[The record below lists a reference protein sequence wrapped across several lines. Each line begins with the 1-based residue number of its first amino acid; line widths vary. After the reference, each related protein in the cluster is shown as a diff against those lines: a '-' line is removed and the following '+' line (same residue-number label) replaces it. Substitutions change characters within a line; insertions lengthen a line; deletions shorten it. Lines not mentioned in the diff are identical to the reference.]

1 MPRLRT
7 TILRI
12 ILPAALVPLTPLV
25 GEARVTSPSEASFKD
40 WTVICDNLRNCEAD
54 GFAADEVEK
63 AAILRL
69 TRDGAPGAPA
79 RIDLVLMDDTSAA
92 PRGKPMVL
100 AIDGR
105 PVMTVPANGDGTA
118 SLTPTQV
125 GPLLGA
131 ARNGTALSIRLE
143 DNEVGVVSL
152 AGMVAALRMVDD
164 QQRRVGTVTAM
175 VAKGSAPLSAVP
187 PQPALPV
194 VRRAPAVAQT
204 GLAAKPPAGVRA
216 LAAKAECDVDQGEA
230 PGEPEVHRLAAD
242 TVLWQI
248 PCGAGAYNF
257 TSLLVIADAKGG
269 GARLAPLD
277 EVGDGLVVNAQ
288 YDPKTRILSAYAK
301 GRGVGDCGESQE
313 WAWTG
318 QTFVLTHAASMPVCQ
333 GQGDW
338 PTSYQAKVE

>member
-12 ILPAALVPLTPLV
+12 ILPAALVLLTPLV
-25 GEARVTSPSEASFKD
+25 GEARVISPSEASFKD
-40 WTVICDNLRNCEAD
+40 WTVVCDNLRNCEAD
-54 GFAADEVEK
+54 GFAADEAEK

-69 TRDGAPGAPA
+69 TRGGAPGAPA
-79 RIDLVLMDDTSAA
+79 LIDLVLMDDTSAA

-152 AGMVAALRMVDD
+152 AGMVAALRMIDD

-175 VAKGSAPLSAVP
+175 VAKGAAPLSAVP
-187 PQPALPV
+187 PQPAPPV

-204 GLAAKPPAGVRA
+204 GLAAKPPASV
-216 LAAKAECDVDQGEA
+216 KAFSDKLECEIYQDTASGAPEA
-230 PGEPEVHRLAAD
+230 HRLAAD

-257 TSLLVIADAKGG
+257 TSLLVMVDNKGG

-277 EVGDGLVVNAQ
+277 GVGDGMAVNVQ
-288 YDPKTRILSAYAK
+288 YDPKTRLLSAYDK
-301 GRGVGDCGESQE
+301 QRGVGDCGESRE

-318 QTFVLTHAASMPVCQ
+318 QAFVLTHAASMPVCQ